1 MQQIHEAF
9 GAQILIYAITTTCP
23 DQFVVILTHHETSTI
38 KCAHVQLTC
47 LAYAVGYDNF
57 ARGNVTVAVLEF
69 MGVANEDV
77 VHLWPGCGVRVLVLV
92 LWQQ

>member
-1 MQQIHEAF
+1 M
-9 GAQILIYAITTTCP
+9 P
-23 DQFVVILTHHETSTI
+23 VVILTHHGTSTTE
-38 KCAHVQLTC
+38 CAACQLSG
-47 LAYAVGYDNF
+47 LAYAGYDNF